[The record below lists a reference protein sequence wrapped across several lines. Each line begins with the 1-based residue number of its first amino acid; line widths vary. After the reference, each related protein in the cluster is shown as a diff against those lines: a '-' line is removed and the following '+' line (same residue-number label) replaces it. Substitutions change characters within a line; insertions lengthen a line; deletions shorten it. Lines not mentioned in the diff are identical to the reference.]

1 MVLTMFNFSC
11 YAALMA
17 ILGLVGA
24 TLMITIKICPT
35 IDVFDG
41 LSHND
46 RVMRKIQYSVYT
58 IVVVTSCVCFM
69 VTFVKRREFFSIV
82 APIFIGMSSTLWL
95 LSLLT

>member
-1 MVLTMFNFSC
+1 
-11 YAALMA
+11 MA
-17 ILGLVGA
+17 ILGIVGA

-41 LSHND
+41 LTEQD

-58 IVVVTSCVCFM
+58 IVAVTSCVCLM
-69 VTFVKRREFFSIV
+69 VTFVKKREFFSIV
-82 APIFIGMSSTLWL
+82 APIFIGLPSTLKL